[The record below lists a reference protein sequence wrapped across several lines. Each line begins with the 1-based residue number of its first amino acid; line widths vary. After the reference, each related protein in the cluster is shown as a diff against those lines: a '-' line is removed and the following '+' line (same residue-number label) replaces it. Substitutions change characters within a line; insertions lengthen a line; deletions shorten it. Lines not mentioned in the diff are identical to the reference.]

1 MPLNLPQTTAVR
13 KTTSIKSSLHY
24 TAIYLKLSISLLHLT
39 CSFSPSNR
47 CTNTIPQCFECKLE
61 NCGECKFLSY
71 LNFNLLWR
79 SVLLPFICIPRRQCA
94 RYHLKNVNLYT
105 HPIQISLSIHSMHKY
120 MEKISTQIERWCR
133 FEWRAKQI
141 SWLR

>member
-39 CSFSPSNR
+39 CSHSSSNR

-79 SVLLPFICIPRRQCA
+79 CLSFAFQGSVYA

-105 HPIQISLSIHSMHKY
+105 QPILLSIHSMHKN
-120 MEKISTQIERWCR
+120 MEEKSTQIERWCR